1 MSADVMAA
9 LVAND
14 EQPATDERAA
24 TVKLLE
30 SLRLSIRHGQ
40 LELMANPDP
49 TSPWW
54 FLVDPHAEFT
64 TETP

>member
-1 MSADVMAA
+1 MSADLIAAMAA
-9 LVAND
+9 NETS
-14 EQPATDERAA
+14 EQPSALRC
-24 TVKLLE
+24 LE
-30 SLRLSIRHGQ
+30 GIRLALRQGQ

-64 TETP
+64 T